1 MNIYRER
8 VLPSI
13 GNLALPLLLFVS
25 VFTVMLPVNLD
36 FAAPIALVFA
46 ATLAG
51 VMFLASPITVVTEN
65 ELIVK
70 GARIE
75 KQFLGKVS
83 IIPKDEI
90 FEALGR
96 DLNANAW
103 LSIQASVKG
112 LVRVDITDPEDP
124 SPYWM
129 ISTRNPE
136 VLAKALKS

>member
-13 GNLALPLLLFVS
+13 GNLALPFLLFIS
-25 VFTVMLPVNLD
+25 VFTVMLPVNSD
-36 FAAPIALVFA
+36 FATPIAAFFA
-46 ATLAG
+46 VGLAIL
-51 VMFLASPITVVTEN
+51 MFVASPVIVVTEK
-65 ELIVK
+65 ELFVK

-75 KQFLGKVS
+75 KRFLGDVS
-83 IIPKDEI
+83 VVPKEEI

-96 DLNANAW
+96 NLNANAW

-112 LVRVDITDPEDP
+112 LVRVEITDEKDS
-124 SPYWM
+124 SPYWL

-136 VLAKALKS
+136 ALAIALKD

>member
-1 MNIYRER
+1 VNIYRER

-51 VMFLASPITVVTEN
+51 VMFLASPVIVVTEN

>member
-1 MNIYRER
+1 
-8 VLPSI
+8 
-13 GNLALPLLLFVS
+13 
-25 VFTVMLPVNLD
+25 MLPVNLD

>member
-13 GNLALPLLLFVS
+13 GNLALPLLLLVS

-51 VMFLASPITVVTEN
+51 VMFLASPVIVVTEN

-112 LVRVDITDPEDP
+112 LVRVEITDPEDP

>member
-8 VLPSI
+8 VLPSF
-13 GNLALPLLLFVS
+13 GNVAIPVLLFVS
-25 VFTVMLPVNLD
+25 VFTVMLPISMD
-36 FAAPIALVFA
+36 FAAPV
-46 ATLAG
+46 ATIFGVGISA
-51 VMFLASPITVVTEN
+51 VMFISSPVVTVTEN

-70 GARIE
+70 GARID
-75 KQFLGKVS
+75 KRFLGSVS
-83 IIPKDEI
+83 VIPKEDI
-90 FEALGR
+90 FESLGR
-96 DLNANAW
+96 NLNANAW

-112 LVRVDITDPEDP
+112 LVRVEIVDPEDP